1 MIVEKSISEIVATIV
16 NPWFS
21 WQRPSYNVLRI

>member
-1 MIVEKSISEIVATIV
+1 MHFYALFCLMIVEKSISEIVATIV

-21 WQRPSYNVLRI
+21 